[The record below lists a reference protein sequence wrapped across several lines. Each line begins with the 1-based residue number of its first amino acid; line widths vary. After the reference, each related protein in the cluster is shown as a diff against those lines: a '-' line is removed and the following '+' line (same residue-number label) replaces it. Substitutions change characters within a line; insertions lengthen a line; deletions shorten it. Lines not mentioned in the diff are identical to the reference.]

1 MVLSIIFLEDKH
13 KIVLHLSIFYEY
25 QQFFQHRIC
34 FSIQPPD
41 YSDSWPSLARSTSFF
56 LMILLNEA
64 TVAIVRK
71 GRSKSI
77 EIMRL
82 MRQLTWCACQN
93 NVTFSAKHVPGVKNN
108 IRDALSRLQIEKFRS
123 LAPQAEKQSCQNQ
136 KQTLSGKEY
145 LYNYTRLTIIYA
157 PFRLWRNISNIEQS
171 CILVHVLSIQCL

>member
-1 MVLSIIFLEDKH
+1 
-13 KIVLHLSIFYEY
+13 
-25 QQFFQHRIC
+25 
-34 FSIQPPD
+34 
-41 YSDSWPSLARSTSFF
+41 
-56 LMILLNEA
+56 MILFNKA

-77 EIMRL
+77 EIMKL

-108 IRDALSRLQIEKFRS
+108 ISDALSRLQIEKFRS

-157 PFRLWRNISNIEQS
+157 PFRL
-171 CILVHVLSIQCL
+171 

>member
-1 MVLSIIFLEDKH
+1 
-13 KIVLHLSIFYEY
+13 
-25 QQFFQHRIC
+25 
-34 FSIQPPD
+34 
-41 YSDSWPSLARSTSFF
+41 
-56 LMILLNEA
+56 MILFNEA

-108 IRDALSRLQIEKFRS
+108 ISDALSRLQIEKFRS
-123 LAPQAEKQSCQNQ
+123 WAPQAEKQSCQNQ

-157 PFRLWRNISNIEQS
+157 PFRL
-171 CILVHVLSIQCL
+171 